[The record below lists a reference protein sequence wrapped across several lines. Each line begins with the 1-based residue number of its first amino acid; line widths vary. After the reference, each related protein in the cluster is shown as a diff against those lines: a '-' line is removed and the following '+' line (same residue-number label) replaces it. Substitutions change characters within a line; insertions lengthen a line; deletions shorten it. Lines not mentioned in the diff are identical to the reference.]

1 VKRRKFITLLGGAA
15 VAWPLAARAQQRERM
30 RRIGVLSSVG
40 ADDQVNKVRL
50 AAFQQRLQQ
59 LGWTDGHDV
68 RIDYRFPAGNLQDF
82 RKYAAELVAL
92 APDVIL
98 ALGRALQEV
107 LEATRTVPIVFVF
120 AADPVGSGFVESLS
134 RPGGNATGFLV
145 FEYDLSAKWL
155 ELLKEIAPGTTRALV
170 LRDPT
175 AVAGIGQFAVIQSVA
190 PGGNATG
197 VTSLFGGLAA
207 KQVGLLRDLVPT
219 ATLIGFLVNPCNPI
233 TERNVRDALDA
244 AQKIG
249 QKIEIVHA
257 SSEAEIDAA
266 FDTLRRMRVS
276 ALLVQP
282 DAFLNNKRI
291 VALAARDALPAMY
304 QARELVA
311 AGGLMS
317 YGSSLADMY
326 RLMGVYAGKVL
337 TGAKPAEM
345 PVLQPI
351 KFEMAINLQTAK
363 ALGLKLSD
371 NLLSL
376 ADEVIE

>member
-1 VKRRKFITLLGGAA
+1 MRRREFIALLGGAA
-15 VAWPLAARAQQRERM
+15 TWPIAARGQSSIPVIGFINGSSATAYATYVQAFIRGLAEAGYTVGENVAIEYRWAEGHYDRIPDMVDDLVRRRVAVLAPNTPAARAAKR
-30 RRIGVLSSVG
+30 
-40 ADDQVNKVRL
+40 A
-50 AAFQQRLQQ
+50 
-59 LGWTDGHDV
+59 
-68 RIDYRFPAGNLQDF
+68 AGNIPVVFFTGEDPV
-82 RKYAAELVAL
+82 ASGLVA
-92 APDVIL
+92 
-98 ALGRALQEV
+98 
-107 LEATRTVPIVFVF
+107 
-120 AADPVGSGFVESLS
+120 SLN
-134 RPGGNATGFLV
+134 R
-145 FEYDLSAKWL
+145 
-155 ELLKEIAPGTTRALV
+155 
-170 LRDPT
+170 
-175 AVAGIGQFAVIQSVA
+175 

-207 KQVGLLRDLVPT
+207 KQVGLLHDLVPA
-219 ATLIGFLVNPCNPI
+219 ATLIGFLVNPRNPI

-257 SSEAEIDAA
+257 SSEAEIDTA
-266 FDTLRRMRVS
+266 FDTLRSMRAN

-282 DAFLNNKRI
+282 DAFLINKRI
-291 VALAARDALPAMY
+291 VVLAARDALPAMY
-304 QARELVA
+304 QTRELVV

-317 YGSSLADMY
+317 YGSSLTDMY